1 MVKTTVVDVFRP
13 DAKISAFFY
22 DAVVVICGS
31 LILGLSAQV
40 KVYLPISPVPV
51 TGQTF
56 AVLMLAALLGSGR
69 GVLTMVAY
77 LAEGV
82 LELPVFA
89 GGIGAAV
96 LVGPTGGYLLVF
108 IPAAYV
114 VGKLAE
120 MGWDRRVSTTI
131 AAMLAGEIILYT
143 FGVNWLAIMTN
154 FRTALAVG
162 FYPFIFGDILKIALA
177 AAFLPAGWKLLD
189 YLKIKSTQ

>member
-22 DAVVVICGS
+22 DAVVIICGS
-31 LILGLSAQV
+31 LILGLSAQI
-40 KVYLPISPVPV
+40 KVYLPFSPVPV

-56 AVLMLAALLGSGR
+56 AVLMLAALLGSRR

-82 LELPVFA
+82 LGLPVFA
-89 GGIGAAV
+89 GGIGLAA
-96 LVGPTGGYLLVF
+96 LIGPTGGYLFGF

-120 MGWDRRVSTTI
+120 MGWDRRASSTI
-131 AAMLAGEIILYT
+131 AAMLAGEIVLYAC
-143 FGVNWLAIMTN
+143 GLCPLAIMTN
-154 FRTALAVG
+154 FSMALTVG
-162 FYPFIFGDILKIALA
+162 LYPFIVGDILKIVLA
-177 AAFLPAGWKLLD
+177 AAVLPAGWKLLD